1 MKEELTALFCGLF
14 FSVAVFAFKTA
25 AGEFY
30 LLSGSMPSRKKKI
43 FLAVT
48 SAAYLLLWLVAIIVT
63 GKSGGDILYFLRD
76 QKFFQG
82 GAALHLV
89 SAAAFFLWGVALLT
103 GRHNHCRSRAG
114 WLLAVPCPVCAGS
127 ILLSVALGRL
137 LMPEQNFLGWVMAGV
152 FFAVNFSCLAL
163 LRFLTA
169 PGRLDVHHLTGRLMI
184 FVGMY
189 FAGLLLLVPHFE
201 QVENMYRIASGTSMP
216 EVREAWLILVGGMGL
231 FGAGYVYHWMKKH
244 LYIRKKG
251 NDCI

>member
-30 LLSGSMPSRKKKI
+30 ILSGDMASCRKKW

-48 SAAYLLLWLVAIIVT
+48 SAVYLLLWMAAIFVT
-63 GKSGGDILYFLRD
+63 GYTESNPLFFLRD
-76 QKFFQG
+76 QKFFLG

-89 SAAAFFLWGVALLT
+89 TAAAFFLWGTALLS

-114 WLLAVPCPVCAGS
+114 WLLAVPCPVCAGA

-137 LMPEQNFLGWVMAGV
+137 LMPDQHWLGWCMAAV
-152 FFAVNFSCLAL
+152 FFTVNFVVLAI
-163 LRFLTA
+163 LRFLTGA
-169 PGRLDVHHLTGRLMI
+169 GRMDPHRLTGRLMI

-189 FAGLLLLVPHFE
+189 FAGLILLIPHLE
-201 QVENMYRIASGTSMP
+201 QVENMYRIAAATSMP
-216 EVREAWLILVGGMGL
+216 EVRSAWLILSGGIVL
-231 FGAGYVYHWMKKH
+231 AGAGWIYHGIKKC
-244 LYIRKKG
+244 LYISKGKRK
-251 NDCI
+251 